1 MFIIS
6 LILGNIIYNKKSTNL
21 IRILFMIASIIF
33 LIFDAIEING
43 IDLKIIILELLL
55 VIIDLNVISK
65 NIKNYKFKREVNMNK
80 KFKIASIL
88 MIIHGAVMEAGTSI
102 FMMPL
107 VLKLGTSNVKQY
119 VFAIDFFKDNII
131 LMMAMGIIFGITRVI
146 GAIGVLKNRMWG
158 FVLAMINCIV
168 TMIVMLFM
176 IPSGIAD
183 GIFACSAMI
192 LLLMGYYDK
201 KEIKHSIE

>member
-1 MFIIS
+1 
-6 LILGNIIYNKKSTNL
+6 
-21 IRILFMIASIIF
+21 
-33 LIFDAIEING
+33 
-43 IDLKIIILELLL
+43 
-55 VIIDLNVISK
+55 
-65 NIKNYKFKREVNMNK
+65 MNK

-88 MIIHGAVMEAGTSI
+88 MIIHGAIMEAGTGI

-107 VLKLGTSNVKQY
+107 VLKLGASGNIKQHI
-119 VFAIDFFKDNII
+119 FAIDFFRDNIV
-131 LMMAMGIIFGITRVI
+131 LMMAMGVIFGVTRVI

-158 FVLAMINCIV
+158 FALAMINCIV

-183 GIFACSAMI
+183 GLFACTAMI

-201 KEIKHSIE
+201 REIK

>member
-1 MFIIS
+1 
-6 LILGNIIYNKKSTNL
+6 
-21 IRILFMIASIIF
+21 
-33 LIFDAIEING
+33 
-43 IDLKIIILELLL
+43 
-55 VIIDLNVISK
+55 
-65 NIKNYKFKREVNMNK
+65 MNK

-88 MIIHGAVMEAGTSI
+88 MIIHGAIMEAATGI

-107 VLKLGTSNVKQY
+107 VLKLGENGSIKQH
-119 VFAIDFFKDNII
+119 VFAIDFFRDNIV
-131 LMMAMGIIFGITRVI
+131 LMMAMGIIFGVTRVI

-158 FVLAMINCIV
+158 FILAMINCIV

-183 GIFACSAMI
+183 GIFACTAMI

-201 KEIKHSIE
+201 KEIK

>member
-1 MFIIS
+1 
-6 LILGNIIYNKKSTNL
+6 
-21 IRILFMIASIIF
+21 
-33 LIFDAIEING
+33 
-43 IDLKIIILELLL
+43 
-55 VIIDLNVISK
+55 
-65 NIKNYKFKREVNMNK
+65 MNK
-80 KFKIASIL
+80 KFKLASIL
-88 MIIHGAVMEAGTSI
+88 MIIHGAIMEAGTGI

-107 VLKLGTSNVKQY
+107 VLKLCANGNIKQHI
-119 VFAIDFFKDNII
+119 FAIDFFRDNIV
-131 LMMAMGIIFGITRVI
+131 LMMAMGVIFGVTRVI

-183 GIFACSAMI
+183 GIFACTAMI

-201 KEIKHSIE
+201 KKIKQ